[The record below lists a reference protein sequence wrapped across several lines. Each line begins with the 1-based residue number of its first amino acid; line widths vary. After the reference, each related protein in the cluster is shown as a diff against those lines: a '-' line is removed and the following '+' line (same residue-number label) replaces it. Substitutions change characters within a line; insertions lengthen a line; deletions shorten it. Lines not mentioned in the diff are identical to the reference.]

1 MAGQLSAAVQ
11 NAGAAAEQRQR
22 AEALAELDRVK
33 TAFFSNVSHEFRTPL
48 TLMPGPIEEALNDGA
63 SRLPAAHHA
72 RLQLAQRNALRL
84 QKLVNT
90 LLDFSRVQAGRVHAG
105 YARVD
110 LAALTRDLASGFR
123 SVIESADMLP
133 QLFDTFGGLV
143 RLRPTGRPGAFARGR
158 FPGPSYQADYTGP
171 ALLRAARLNA
181 R

>member
-1 MAGQLSAAVQ
+1 M
-11 NAGAAAEQRQR
+11 
-22 AEALAELDRVK
+22 
-33 TAFFSNVSHEFRTPL
+33 SHEFRTPL

-123 SVIESADMLP
+123 SVVESADMLP

-158 FPGPSYQADYTGP
+158 FPGPSCQADYTGP